1 MSLILSYMS
10 ARRTSQN
17 LRSSSCPYKVEPI
30 CLEQSQRFS
39 DSPEMSSKDG
49 HLVSMTVNGKRI
61 KKRLQRL
68 WGIVTLVALTLF
80 LASCG
85 SKVTLLKDGEMRTL
99 EDGWYAVSESWVEER
114 LQFENDMV
122 KRLQECHSNAN

>member
-1 MSLILSYMS
+1 
-10 ARRTSQN
+10 
-17 LRSSSCPYKVEPI
+17 
-30 CLEQSQRFS
+30 
-39 DSPEMSSKDG
+39 MSSKDG

-61 KKRLQRL
+61 KKRLQSL